1 MKENIRPERPDEEE
15 APELSGELWSLA
27 ELCWGQDPKKRPT
40 AEDVHEILMRI
51 PILPKVVNPIPTQ
64 SPPTKLAPKNG
75 AEAFPLSPL
84 DLSVVSNLSSIA
96 SPLSVRMAPTSP
108 RSKFSQKREMVKHS
122 RSGPSPGPHVIELTG
137 LTRSVMCVVYSS
149 DGQRIA
155 SCSYDLTVRVW
166 DAKTGRITL
175 DALLKGYSTHVNSV
189 AFSPDDTQMAYGDT
203 KGVTLLWD
211 VDSGELVENHLPT
224 PEEVNQVAFTPDGT
238 KLACAADNGIY
249 VWNAENLH
257 LICGPVGQTGVCCF
271 AFSPNGR
278 HVLSCSDKPPIRM
291 LDAKTGK
298 SLETVIPG
306 LDDVIYDAT
315 FSPDGTRIL
324 AASRDGSVRVFQ
336 AKTGVASAEYY
347 GHSGAVYAAAYSP
360 DGRFVASVG
369 EDKTVQVWEAT
380 TGGLVRVLNGH
391 QDKIY
396 AVVFS
401 PDGSRILTASLD
413 KTIRQWLWDQ
423 TDATLPLKGF

>member
-1 MKENIRPERPDEEE
+1 
-15 APELSGELWSLA
+15 
-27 ELCWGQDPKKRPT
+27 
-40 AEDVHEILMRI
+40 
-51 PILPKVVNPIPTQ
+51 
-64 SPPTKLAPKNG
+64 
-75 AEAFPLSPL
+75 
-84 DLSVVSNLSSIA
+84 
-96 SPLSVRMAPTSP
+96 
-108 RSKFSQKREMVKHS
+108 
-122 RSGPSPGPHVIELTG
+122 
-137 LTRSVMCVVYSS
+137 
-149 DGQRIA
+149 
-155 SCSYDLTVRVW
+155 
-166 DAKTGRITL
+166 
-175 DALLKGYSTHVNSV
+175 
-189 AFSPDDTQMAYGDT
+189 
-203 KGVTLLWD
+203 
-211 VDSGELVENHLPT
+211 
-224 PEEVNQVAFTPDGT
+224 
-238 KLACAADNGIY
+238 
-249 VWNAENLH
+249 
-257 LICGPVGQTGVCCF
+257 
-271 AFSPNGR
+271 
-278 HVLSCSDKPPIRM
+278 M